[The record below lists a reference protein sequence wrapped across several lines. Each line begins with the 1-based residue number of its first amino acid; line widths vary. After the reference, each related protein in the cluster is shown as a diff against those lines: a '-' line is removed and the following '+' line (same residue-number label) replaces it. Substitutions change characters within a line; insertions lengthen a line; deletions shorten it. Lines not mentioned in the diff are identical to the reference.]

1 LHRKT
6 ICYATT
12 GRKFGHASRAPR
24 LAEHLKFDRYSHLT
38 PSKQSDLIPNGLASS
53 ELHATC
59 NMLSTFFA
67 NAFEGTAA
75 LELLEGFARAK
86 AAVWSCIRSS
96 AVTLYGPRLLYFMPR
111 GGRNLSDCWPP
122 GYVASSVVR
131 SSKSQIQSSPF
142 NTPTSLFWNLYPC
155 RGRGIVFDNLA
166 CNGAF

>member
-1 LHRKT
+1 MHRKT
-6 ICYATT
+6 ICCATT

-24 LAEHLKFDRYSHLT
+24 LAENLKFDRYSHLT
-38 PSKQSDLIPNGLASS
+38 PSTQSDLIPSGLASS

-96 AVTLYGPRLLYFMPR
+96 AVTLYGWCILPR
-111 GGRNLSDCWPP
+111 GGRILSDCWPP